1 MVVAEAVAA
10 DKELSSS
17 LRRQNDIMT
26 RKLVKT
32 GNSSALIVDKT
43 MKEHLGVTDEV
54 EVSYEKGRVVL
65 KKPMT
70 IEEAAERTVAR
81 YGKALKKLA
90 E

>member
-1 MVVAEAVAA
+1 
-10 DKELSSS
+10 
-17 LRRQNDIMT
+17 MT

-54 EVSYEKGRVVL
+54 EVAYEKGRIVL
-65 KKPMT
+65 RRPMT
-70 IEEAAERTVAR
+70 VREASERS
-81 YGKALKKLA
+81 GKKFREAYKRLA